1 MKWTRYVPL
10 TFMFAVTSVLAGADD
25 DTSGHR
31 ALQSLSDILASEGD
45 APALLGV
52 VSGPTGNTAPIKGE
66 TKSAPAAHLLSATDA
81 DKNQLMARLKAQ
93 QLRTQQLTATVAQ
106 LNARLKARGPE
117 AALSAQKQALEEAR
131 KQRLA
136 LQAQLLA
143 AEEKLN
149 AQNSGIPALKV
160 ALGNAEAD
168 LKISQEAAASLRDQT
183 YALHRENNQLT
194 DAVER
199 QKGLLVTAQKALSD
213 QKAAVTP
220 VTHDDIRDYAVG
232 TSLGADVLSLIK
244 ARAAAGVSVRPEMA
258 LAGIRDTFAG
268 KPLLSPAE
276 IEGALKESSALL
288 AGLEEKE
295 KTAHEQSGR
304 QYMTAFAGKAGVEKD
319 PSGFL
324 SRIDY
329 AGEGDITESDVVSV
343 VMKEMLTDGT
353 VIKDMESSGKWVS
366 QPVNAFP
373 PVFRSTLLKM
383 KNHGSVTLVVPPSLA
398 YGDQGYP
405 PKVPPG
411 ATMVYSLRIHDVNG
425 L

>member
-1 MKWTRYVPL
+1 MKGIRYVPL
-10 TFMFAVTSVLAGADD
+10 TFLLAVTPALAGAGDA
-25 DTSGHR
+25 SSQQ

-52 VSGPTGNTAPIKGE
+52 VPTATGTTAVKDDN
-66 TKSAPAAHLLSATDA
+66 APAARPLVAGDVE
-81 DKNQLMARLKAQ
+81 KNQLMARLKAQ
-93 QLRTQQLTATVAQ
+93 QQRTQQLTATVAQ
-106 LNARLKARGPE
+106 LNARLKTRGSE
-117 AALSAQKQALEEAR
+117 AALNAQKQAMEEAQ
-131 KQRLA
+131 KQLLA
-136 LQAQLLA
+136 LRAQLSA
-143 AEEKLN
+143 AEEKQNTQSSDIPVLKTSLDN
-149 AQNSGIPALKV
+149 AK
-160 ALGNAEAD
+160 AD
-168 LKISQEAAASLRDQT
+168 LKISLETAMSLREQT

-194 DAVER
+194 DEIER
-199 QKGLLVTAQKALSD
+199 QKGLLATAQKALSD
-213 QKAAVTP
+213 QKAAGKP

-232 TSLGADVLSLIK
+232 TSLGADVLSLLK

-258 LAGIRDTFAG
+258 LAGIRDMFAG
-268 KPLLSPAE
+268 KPSLSPVE
-276 IEGALKESSALL
+276 IEGALKESSTLL
-288 AGLEEKE
+288 AEREEKE

-304 QYMTAFAGKAGVEKD
+304 QYMTTFAAKAGVVKD

-324 SRIDY
+324 SHIDY
-329 AGEGDITESDVVSV
+329 VGEGDITESDVVSV

-373 PVFRSTLLKM
+373 PVFRSAILKM

-405 PKVPPG
+405 PTVPPG

-425 L
+425 H